1 MKTRV
6 QGSVEKTAGKNRT
19 CVEVNTLDRYEYNV
33 LSAKIKELI
42 AEGEFAKAVEIAD
55 QIDWRKVRSVMTL
68 CTISDLYKINRRY
81 AESKDILLMAYERH
95 PEGRLIVYSL
105 CELSIKLEEYVQA
118 IEYYKEFVNL
128 APKDTSRYILQYRL
142 YEAQEVSLE
151 ERIAVLE
158 EFKKRDYREKW
169 AYELAYLYHRVGLA
183 SKCVEECDE
192 MFLWFGEGKYVLKAL
207 ELKMLHAP
215 LDEEQKKKYDLWS
228 SHIQAGVRPE
238 EAAEVT
244 VGSVSDISASTDEK
258 DIVTAPT
265 TEIPISLDLE
275 DPGDDIQVKPMDM
288 GLYNTVNLQQ
298 EIAKGMQ
305 GIFDEENTSEEATMD
320 AGEEEDEIPQISD
333 MPDILEESDLTAED
347 GPLAYVSQDTKV
359 ISGKPG
365 KVSEQLHIPEIK
377 PQTPV
382 IDIGERVSVQ
392 EAQQVINLMRQDTA
406 SLHALAKVQ
415 EETVPGAKTGVL
427 TPANTLG
434 SPFDNV
440 LTQEYDGQIKLAVPD
455 PGIIEKQ
462 ITGQMSIEDV
472 LAEWEKMKQE
482 NEEKRKGEV
491 RQRILQHTGGLFDE
505 FDEATKSGLLEQLE
519 KAFVEAIMKEA
530 EKDNETPALKEEI
543 VREAKAAVERVHQE
557 RAQEE
562 ESLTAAD
569 VTEEPGEE
577 KAGEK
582 VTEKEASEK
591 PALEESA
598 SEVTDLEEPETPPE
612 EKDEAVLQVQ
622 EALADHEQEAKA
634 KQKDLAKKKAA
645 REASKSTTGRTD
657 AREFTAEER
666 KTFEPFLKNKKSREQ
681 VLFALENMSLSA
693 YTGNVIITG
702 EEGAGTLDLAK
713 NLIKEMQKADRNF
726 SGQVAKI
733 SGAALNNKD
742 IQGVLETLKGGAIIV
757 ESATA
762 LKKSTVTKLVNAL
775 NNENL
780 GILIILEGAKKPM
793 SRMVAAVPGMAERFN
808 VRIDIEVLGDAA
820 LIAYAKEYAMEQE
833 YVVDAFAEMALQRR
847 IENLQTYDHEVTLAE
862 VRELVDEAIYYAGRK
877 TPAHLLDLMLGKRY
891 DAEDMIII
899 REKDFMHDN

>member
-1 MKTRV
+1 M
-6 QGSVEKTAGKNRT
+6 
-19 CVEVNTLDRYEYNV
+19 DRYEYNV
-33 LSAKIKELI
+33 LAEKIKELI
-42 AEGEFAKAVEIAD
+42 KEGEFAKAVEIAD
-55 QIDWRKVRSVMTL
+55 QIDWRKVRSVMML

-228 SHIQAGVRPE
+228 SHIRAGVRQE

-244 VGSVSDISASTDEK
+244 AGSVSDIPASTDER
-258 DIVTAPT
+258 DIVSAPT
-265 TEIPISLDLE
+265 TEIPDSLDLE

-305 GIFDEENTSEEATMD
+305 GIFDEENSSEDAAMD
-320 AGEEEDEIPQISD
+320 AGEGENDIPQISN

-347 GPLAYVSQDTKV
+347 GPLGYVSQDTKV
-359 ISGKPG
+359 ISRKPG

-455 PGIIEKQ
+455 PGMIEKQ

-557 RAQEE
+557 RAKEE
-562 ESLTAAD
+562 EKETAST
-569 VTEEPGEE
+569 VTEESAREEE
-577 KAGEK
+577 KA
-582 VTEKEASEK
+582 EAVAENDTSDEVV
-591 PALEESA
+591 SVGTA
-598 SEVTDLEEPETPPE
+598 SVPE
-612 EKDEAVLQVQ
+612 EQDEAVLQVE
-622 EALADHEQEAKA
+622 EALADHEEEAKA
-634 KQKDLAKKKAA
+634 KQKDLVRKKAA
-645 REASKSTTGRTD
+645 REAAKSTTGRTD
-657 AREFTAEER
+657 AREFTTEER

-713 NLIKEMQKADRNF
+713 NLIKEMQKADSNF

-733 SGAALNNKD
+733 TGAALNSKD

-780 GILIILEGAKKPM
+780 GILIILEGAKKAM

-862 VRELVDEAIYYAGRK
+862 IRELVDEAIYYAGRK

-891 DAEDMIII
+891 DSEDMIII

>member
-1 MKTRV
+1 M
-6 QGSVEKTAGKNRT
+6 
-19 CVEVNTLDRYEYNV
+19 DRYEYNV
-33 LSAKIKELI
+33 LAEKIKELI
-42 AEGEFAKAVEIAD
+42 KEGEFVKAVEIAD
-55 QIDWRKVRSVMTL
+55 QIDWRKVRSVMML

-81 AESKDILLMAYERH
+81 EESKDILLMAYERH

-142 YEAQEVSLE
+142 YEAQEVPLE

-215 LDEEQKKKYDLWS
+215 LDEEQQKKYELWS

-238 EAAEVT
+238 EATEMT
-244 VGSVSDISASTDEK
+244 TGSVSDIPASTDER
-258 DIVTAPT
+258 DIVSAPT
-265 TEIPISLDLE
+265 TEIPNSLDLE
-275 DPGDDIQVKPMDM
+275 DPGDEIQVKPMDM

-305 GIFDEENTSEEATMD
+305 GIFDDEAASQDTAED
-320 AGEEEDEIPQISD
+320 NEEEDNDVPRIPN
-333 MPDILEESDLTAED
+333 MPDILEDSNLAAEE

-365 KVSEQLHIPEIK
+365 RRSEQLHIPEIK
-377 PQTPV
+377 PQAPV
-382 IDIGERVSVQ
+382 IDIGEKVSVQ

-455 PGIIEKQ
+455 PGMIEKQ

-472 LAEWEKMKQE
+472 LVEWEKMKQE

-530 EKDNETPALKEEI
+530 EKDEETPALKEEI
-543 VREAKAAVERVHQE
+543 VKEAKAAVERVHKE
-557 RAQEE
+557 RVQEE
-562 ESLTAAD
+562 QAEPESAEKKVPDGADEIPEETIDDTASGEA
-569 VTEEPGEE
+569 VMEETEGASEEP
-577 KAGEK
+577 
-582 VTEKEASEK
+582 
-591 PALEESA
+591 
-598 SEVTDLEEPETPPE
+598 
-612 EKDEAVLQVQ
+612 DEAVLQVE
-622 EALADHEQEAKA
+622 EALADHEEETRE
-634 KQKDLAKKKAA
+634 KQKALARKKAA
-645 REASKSTTGRTD
+645 KEAVKSAVGKTD
-657 AREFTAEER
+657 PREFTMEER
-666 KTFEPFLKNKKSREQ
+666 KTFAPFLKSKKSREQ
-681 VLFALENMSLSA
+681 LLFALENMSLSA

-713 NLIKEMQKADRNF
+713 NLIKEMQKADSNF

-733 SGAALNNKD
+733 TGAALNSKD

-757 ESATA
+757 ESASA
-762 LKKSTVTKLVNAL
+762 LKKSTVTKLVKTL

-780 GILIILEGAKKPM
+780 GIIIILEGAKKAM
-793 SRMVAAVPGMAERFN
+793 DRMVAAVPGMSERFN

-833 YVVDAFAEMALQRR
+833 YVVDTFAEMALQRR

-877 TPAHLLDLMLGKRY
+877 TPAHLLDLMFGKRY
-891 DAEDMIII
+891 DSEDMIII

>member
-1 MKTRV
+1 M
-6 QGSVEKTAGKNRT
+6 
-19 CVEVNTLDRYEYNV
+19 DRYEYNV
-33 LSAKIKELI
+33 LAEKIKELI
-42 AEGEFAKAVEIAD
+42 KEGEFVKAVEIAD
-55 QIDWRKVRSVMTL
+55 QIDWRKVRSVMML

-81 AESKDILLMAYERH
+81 EESKDILLMAYERH

-142 YEAQEVSLE
+142 YEAQEVPLE

-215 LDEEQKKKYDLWS
+215 LDEEQQKKYELWS

-238 EAAEVT
+238 EATEMTA
-244 VGSVSDISASTDEK
+244 GSVSDIPASTDER
-258 DIVTAPT
+258 DIVSAPT
-265 TEIPISLDLE
+265 TEIPNSLDLE
-275 DPGDDIQVKPMDM
+275 DPGDEIQVKPMDM

-305 GIFDEENTSEEATMD
+305 GIFDDEAASQDTAED
-320 AGEEEDEIPQISD
+320 NEEEDNDVPRIPN
-333 MPDILEESDLTAED
+333 MPDILEDSDLAGEE

-365 KVSEQLHIPEIK
+365 RRSEQLHIPEIK
-377 PQTPV
+377 PQAPV
-382 IDIGERVSVQ
+382 IDIGEKVSVQ

-455 PGIIEKQ
+455 PGMIEKQ

-472 LAEWEKMKQE
+472 LVEWEKMKQE

-530 EKDNETPALKEEI
+530 QKDEETPALKEEI
-543 VREAKAAVERVHQE
+543 VKEAKAAVERVHKE
-557 RAQEE
+557 RVQEE
-562 ESLTAAD
+562 QTESESAEKKVPDGADEIPKETIDDTASGEA
-569 VTEEPGEE
+569 VMEETEGASEEP
-577 KAGEK
+577 
-582 VTEKEASEK
+582 
-591 PALEESA
+591 
-598 SEVTDLEEPETPPE
+598 
-612 EKDEAVLQVQ
+612 DEAVLQVE
-622 EALADHEQEAKA
+622 EALADHEKETRE
-634 KQKDLAKKKAA
+634 KQKTLARKKAA
-645 REASKSTTGRTD
+645 KEAVKSATGKPD
-657 AREFTAEER
+657 PREFTMEER
-666 KTFEPFLKNKKSREQ
+666 KTFAPFLKSKKSREQ
-681 VLFALENMSLSA
+681 LLFALENMSLSA

-713 NLIKEMQKADRNF
+713 NLIKEMQKADSNF

-733 SGAALNNKD
+733 TGAALNSKD

-757 ESATA
+757 ESASA
-762 LKKSTVTKLVNAL
+762 LKKSTVTKLVKTL

-780 GILIILEGAKKPM
+780 GIIIILEGAKKAM
-793 SRMVAAVPGMAERFN
+793 DRMVAAVPGMSERFN

-833 YVVDAFAEMALQRR
+833 YVVDTFAEMALQRR
-847 IENLQTYDHEVTLAE
+847 IENLQPYDHEVTLAE

-877 TPAHLLDLMLGKRY
+877 TPAHLLDLMFGKRY
-891 DAEDMIII
+891 DSEDMIII

>member
-1 MKTRV
+1 M
-6 QGSVEKTAGKNRT
+6 
-19 CVEVNTLDRYEYNV
+19 DRYEYNV
-33 LSAKIKELI
+33 LAEKIKELI
-42 AEGEFAKAVEIAD
+42 KEGEFVKAVEIAD
-55 QIDWRKVRSVMTL
+55 QIDWRKVRSVMML

-81 AESKDILLMAYERH
+81 EESKDILLMAYERH

-142 YEAQEVSLE
+142 YEAQEVPLE

-215 LDEEQKKKYDLWS
+215 LDEEQQKKYELWS

-238 EAAEVT
+238 EATEMTA
-244 VGSVSDISASTDEK
+244 GSVSDIPASTDER
-258 DIVTAPT
+258 DIVSAPT
-265 TEIPISLDLE
+265 TEIPNSLDLE
-275 DPGDDIQVKPMDM
+275 DPGDEIQVKPMDM

-305 GIFDEENTSEEATMD
+305 GIFDDEAASQDTAED
-320 AGEEEDEIPQISD
+320 NEEEDNDVPRIPN
-333 MPDILEESDLTAED
+333 MPDILEDSDLAGEE

-365 KVSEQLHIPEIK
+365 RRSEQLHIPEIK
-377 PQTPV
+377 PQAPV
-382 IDIGERVSVQ
+382 IDIGEKVSVQ

-455 PGIIEKQ
+455 PGMIEKQ

-472 LAEWEKMKQE
+472 LVEWEKMKQE

-519 KAFVEAIMKEA
+519 KAFVEAIMKEC
-530 EKDNETPALKEEI
+530 
-543 VREAKAAVERVHQE
+543 
-557 RAQEE
+557 
-562 ESLTAAD
+562 
-569 VTEEPGEE
+569 
-577 KAGEK
+577 
-582 VTEKEASEK
+582 
-591 PALEESA
+591 
-598 SEVTDLEEPETPPE
+598 
-612 EKDEAVLQVQ
+612 
-622 EALADHEQEAKA
+622 
-634 KQKDLAKKKAA
+634 
-645 REASKSTTGRTD
+645 
-657 AREFTAEER
+657 
-666 KTFEPFLKNKKSREQ
+666 
-681 VLFALENMSLSA
+681 
-693 YTGNVIITG
+693 
-702 EEGAGTLDLAK
+702 
-713 NLIKEMQKADRNF
+713 
-726 SGQVAKI
+726 
-733 SGAALNNKD
+733 
-742 IQGVLETLKGGAIIV
+742 
-757 ESATA
+757 
-762 LKKSTVTKLVNAL
+762 
-775 NNENL
+775 
-780 GILIILEGAKKPM
+780 
-793 SRMVAAVPGMAERFN
+793 
-808 VRIDIEVLGDAA
+808 
-820 LIAYAKEYAMEQE
+820 
-833 YVVDAFAEMALQRR
+833 
-847 IENLQTYDHEVTLAE
+847 
-862 VRELVDEAIYYAGRK
+862 
-877 TPAHLLDLMLGKRY
+877 
-891 DAEDMIII
+891 
-899 REKDFMHDN
+899 

>member
-1 MKTRV
+1 M
-6 QGSVEKTAGKNRT
+6 
-19 CVEVNTLDRYEYNV
+19 DRYEYNV
-33 LSAKIKELI
+33 LAEKIKELI
-42 AEGEFAKAVEIAD
+42 KEGEFVKAVEIAD
-55 QIDWRKVRSVMTL
+55 QIDWRKVRSVMML

-81 AESKDILLMAYERH
+81 EESKDILLMAYERH

-142 YEAQEVSLE
+142 YEAQEVPLE

-215 LDEEQKKKYDLWS
+215 LDEEQQKKYELWS

-238 EAAEVT
+238 EATEMTA
-244 VGSVSDISASTDEK
+244 GSVSDIPASTDER
-258 DIVTAPT
+258 DIVSAPT
-265 TEIPISLDLE
+265 TEIPNSLDLE
-275 DPGDDIQVKPMDM
+275 DPGDEIQVKPMDM

-305 GIFDEENTSEEATMD
+305 GIFDDEAASQDTAED
-320 AGEEEDEIPQISD
+320 NEEEDNDVPRIPN
-333 MPDILEESDLTAED
+333 MPDILEDSDLAGEE

-365 KVSEQLHIPEIK
+365 RRSEQLHIPEIK
-377 PQTPV
+377 PQAPV
-382 IDIGERVSVQ
+382 IDIGEKVSVQ

-455 PGIIEKQ
+455 PGMIEKQ

-472 LAEWEKMKQE
+472 LVEWEKMKQE

-530 EKDNETPALKEEI
+530 QKDEETPALKEEI
-543 VREAKAAVERVHQE
+543 VKEAKAAVERVHKE
-557 RAQEE
+557 RVQEE
-562 ESLTAAD
+562 QTESESAEKKVPDGADEIPEETIDDAASGEA
-569 VTEEPGEE
+569 VMEETEGASEEP
-577 KAGEK
+577 
-582 VTEKEASEK
+582 
-591 PALEESA
+591 
-598 SEVTDLEEPETPPE
+598 
-612 EKDEAVLQVQ
+612 DEAVLQVE
-622 EALADHEQEAKA
+622 EALADHEKETRE
-634 KQKDLAKKKAA
+634 KQKTLARKKAA
-645 REASKSTTGRTD
+645 KEAVKSATGKTD
-657 AREFTAEER
+657 PREFTMEER
-666 KTFEPFLKNKKSREQ
+666 KTFAPFLKSKKSREQ
-681 VLFALENMSLSA
+681 LLFALENMSLSA

-713 NLIKEMQKADRNF
+713 NLIKEMQKADSNF

-733 SGAALNNKD
+733 TGAALNSKD

-757 ESATA
+757 ESASA
-762 LKKSTVTKLVNAL
+762 LKKSTVTKLVKML

-780 GILIILEGAKKPM
+780 GIIIILEGAKKAM
-793 SRMVAAVPGMAERFN
+793 DRMVAAVPGMSERFN

-833 YVVDAFAEMALQRR
+833 YVVDTFAEMALQRR

-877 TPAHLLDLMLGKRY
+877 TPAHLLDLMFGKRY
-891 DAEDMIII
+891 DSEDMIII

>member
-1 MKTRV
+1 M
-6 QGSVEKTAGKNRT
+6 
-19 CVEVNTLDRYEYNV
+19 
-33 LSAKIKELI
+33 
-42 AEGEFAKAVEIAD
+42 
-55 QIDWRKVRSVMTL
+55 ML

-81 AESKDILLMAYERH
+81 EESKDILLMAYERH

-142 YEAQEVSLE
+142 YEAQEVPLE
-151 ERIAVLE
+151 ERIAVLA
-158 EFKKRDYREKW
+158 EFKKHDYREKW

-215 LDEEQKKKYDLWS
+215 LDEEQQKKYELWS

-238 EAAEVT
+238 EATEMTA
-244 VGSVSDISASTDEK
+244 GSVSDIPASTDER
-258 DIVTAPT
+258 DIVSAPT
-265 TEIPISLDLE
+265 TEIPNSLDLE
-275 DPGDDIQVKPMDM
+275 DPGDEIQVKPMDM

-305 GIFDEENTSEEATMD
+305 GIFDDEAASQDTAED
-320 AGEEEDEIPQISD
+320 NEEEDNDVPRIPN
-333 MPDILEESDLTAED
+333 MPDILEDSDLAGEE

-365 KVSEQLHIPEIK
+365 RRSEQLHIPEIK
-377 PQTPV
+377 PQAPV
-382 IDIGERVSVQ
+382 INIGEQVSVQ

-455 PGIIEKQ
+455 PGMIEKQ

-472 LAEWEKMKQE
+472 LVEWEKMKQE

-530 EKDNETPALKEEI
+530 EKDEETPALKEEI
-543 VREAKAAVERVHQE
+543 VKEAKAAVERVHKE
-557 RAQEE
+557 RVQEE
-562 ESLTAAD
+562 QTESESAEKKVPDGADEIPEETIDDAASGEA
-569 VTEEPGEE
+569 VMEETEGASEEP
-577 KAGEK
+577 
-582 VTEKEASEK
+582 
-591 PALEESA
+591 
-598 SEVTDLEEPETPPE
+598 
-612 EKDEAVLQVQ
+612 DEAVLQVE
-622 EALADHEQEAKA
+622 EALADHEKETRE
-634 KQKDLAKKKAA
+634 KQKTLARKKAA
-645 REASKSTTGRTD
+645 KEAVKSATGKTDPRELTM
-657 AREFTAEER
+657 EER
-666 KTFEPFLKNKKSREQ
+666 QSFAPFLKSKKSREQ
-681 VLFALENMSLSA
+681 LLFALENMSLSA

-702 EEGAGTLDLAK
+702 EEGAGTLNLAK
-713 NLIKEMQKADRNF
+713 NLIKEMQKADSNF

-733 SGAALNNKD
+733 TGAALNSKD

-757 ESATA
+757 ESASA
-762 LKKSTVTKLVNAL
+762 LKKSTVTKLVKTL

-780 GILIILEGAKKPM
+780 GIIIILEGAKKAM
-793 SRMVAAVPGMAERFN
+793 DRMVAAVPGMSERFN

-833 YVVDAFAEMALQRR
+833 YVVDTFAEMALQRR

-877 TPAHLLDLMLGKRY
+877 TPAHLLDLMFGKRY
-891 DAEDMIII
+891 DSEDMIII

>member
-1 MKTRV
+1 M
-6 QGSVEKTAGKNRT
+6 
-19 CVEVNTLDRYEYNV
+19 DRYEYNV
-33 LSAKIKELI
+33 LAEKIKELI
-42 AEGEFAKAVEIAD
+42 KEGEFVKAVEIAD
-55 QIDWRKVRSVMTL
+55 QIDWRKVRSVMML

-81 AESKDILLMAYERH
+81 EESKDILLMAYERH

-142 YEAQEVSLE
+142 YEAQEVPLE

-215 LDEEQKKKYDLWS
+215 LDEEQQKKYELWS

-238 EAAEVT
+238 EATEMTA
-244 VGSVSDISASTDEK
+244 GSVSDIPASTDER
-258 DIVTAPT
+258 DIVSAPT
-265 TEIPISLDLE
+265 TEIPNSLDLE
-275 DPGDDIQVKPMDM
+275 DPGDEIQVKPMDM

-305 GIFDEENTSEEATMD
+305 GIFDDEAASQDTAED
-320 AGEEEDEIPQISD
+320 NEEEDNDVPRIPN
-333 MPDILEESDLTAED
+333 MPDILEDSDLTGEE

-365 KVSEQLHIPEIK
+365 RRSEQLHIPEIK
-377 PQTPV
+377 PQAPV
-382 IDIGERVSVQ
+382 INIGEQVSVQ

-455 PGIIEKQ
+455 PGMIEKQ

-530 EKDNETPALKEEI
+530 EKDEETPALKEEI
-543 VREAKAAVERVHQE
+543 VKEAKAAVERVHKERVQE
-557 RAQEE
+557 ESAQEE
-562 ESLTAAD
+562 QTEPES
-569 VTEEPGEE
+569 
-577 KAGEK
+577 
-582 VTEKEASEK
+582 SEK
-591 PALEESA
+591 KAPDRADEI
-598 SEVTDLEEPETPPE
+598 PE
-612 EKDEAVLQVQ
+612 ETIDDTASRETVVEETESVLEKPDEAVLQVE
-622 EALADHEQEAKA
+622 EALADHEEETRE
-634 KQKDLAKKKAA
+634 KQKDLARKKAA
-645 REASKSTTGRTD
+645 KEAVKSEVGRTD
-657 AREFTAEER
+657 SREFTTEER
-666 KTFEPFLKNKKSREQ
+666 KTFAPFLKSKKSREQ
-681 VLFALENMSLSA
+681 LLYALENMSLSA

-713 NLIKEMQKADRNF
+713 NLIKEMQKADSNF

-733 SGAALNNKD
+733 TGAALNSKD

-757 ESATA
+757 ESASA
-762 LKKSTVTKLVNAL
+762 LKKSTVTKLVKTL

-780 GILIILEGAKKPM
+780 GIIIILEGAKKAM
-793 SRMVAAVPGMAERFN
+793 DRMVAAVPGMSERFN

-833 YVVDAFAEMALQRR
+833 YVVDTFAEMALQRR

-891 DAEDMIII
+891 DSEDMIII